1 MPKNTDL
8 LYQYEQYYDAENG
21 NSLVLTLD
29 ATVQHS
35 LEKNMESMLDKF
47 DAKNGGT
54 GIVMDVNT
62 GAIIAMA
69 SYPNYDLQDYGSIY
83 DETLQ
88 EQLDE
93 KLAELAKNR
102 SSYANGRGL
111 RSGGVQGHQRSDAE
125 PVAQQVH

>member
-1 MPKNTDL
+1 
-8 LYQYEQYYDAENG
+8 
-21 NSLVLTLD
+21 
-29 ATVQHS
+29 
-35 LEKNMESMLDKF
+35 MESMLDKF

-69 SYPNYDLQDYGSIY
+69 SYPNYDLQDYGRIY

-102 SSYANGRGL
+102 SSYATEEDYEAAVSKVTSEVMQSQWRNKCID
-111 RSGGVQGHQRSDAE
+111 STY
-125 PVAQQVH
+125 